1 MPGARQASSNSS
13 FRQPE
18 SWLVVIGGL
27 AGYVGLVFALT
38 RYRVPLDAPLPWW
51 AAQAAPPILYGLLIV
66 LFLRRVTPGG
76 FIGGTL
82 TLWAAHVL
90 LGTLTPLLAAIFD
103 PLNRGRM
110 LIVTF
115 PPPPL
120 PQVLWVVLLLVPLRD
135 VLAPGSPRRADRPS
149 GVELRR
155 AVQPAPS
162 SQRFPPVTHVVSAP
176 APAEPVAPA
185 PPALEPAAPSESTHE
200 LAQSAA
206 EATAL
211 EWEARMSS
219 PEAPAL
225 SAPAL
230 SAPAPRV
237 PDDAVV
243 RVPFARLAAQFSTDT
258 FLLPLDRVALSLTE
272 PGQVLVPQRLILP
285 QLGEGLVSVPW
296 EAVAEQFPREILAVT
311 DEEVMR
317 GLRDGGLVLP
327 LDEVVHQLPPELFA
341 SAGPGPDVRGF
352 ESFPAPFQI
361 LMSEPP
367 VSHLVTSEPQPVAGA
382 AEAPP
387 VDEVSELRPA
397 DTPAE
402 LVLEPP
408 SVQPSAEPAEEA
420 GADVYVSF
428 DRVAAQLPADSFLLP
443 LERVGANLSEPGRL
457 RVPRAVVLSQLG
469 EGQVRVTWQAV
480 AGQFPRH
487 LLAVSEEEIAEQ
499 LAEGL
504 ILPLDEVISQIPP
517 DVFGTAVGVPEPRG
531 IEQFPAPFQP
541 LLSQPEMPEMPEP
554 EPAAEPAAEPL
565 TEAAA
570 EPVAASPVV
579 EPIVADDE
587 EAPAL
592 ILGPESLEP
601 PQFDLEPA
609 IPSDRD
615 AQSPS
620 PLPEEEPAPR
630 LIEIPDVEPEPALM
644 ESLQA
649 ELRMASPIPVEGEWA
664 PRAAAAAEAPRPEEL
679 GAARRIA
686 ALMGPLASLGVAAR
700 VVNGVTLFT
709 LTSSG
714 VPEGLPATA
723 AGLMLPV
730 LAHARA
736 AWPVDQLTL
745 RGPRAALV
753 LTPLGANARGPVMVA
768 AVSQAGSLALLEIL
782 CRRAAAQEVAG
793 GAAGE
798 GAAWGNG
805 CPVEPELLDTE
816 PPARAHKVAATLGA
830 LGPVTASALRDPA
843 GERSLYLFLPP
854 GSDARAVG
862 GFADELARA
871 MRAAAASGAA
881 FDTAVVR
888 SGQRC
893 LVIRPDEGAD
903 GRARLVVAAGET
915 ARPGLAYR
923 QVERAVTALGS
934 A

>member
-1 MPGARQASSNSS
+1 MPGARQASSRSS
-13 FRQPE
+13 FRQPG

-38 RYRVPLDAPLPWW
+38 RYRVQLDAPLPWW

-120 PQVLWVVLLLVPLRD
+120 PQVLWVALLLVPLRD
-135 VLAPGSPRRADRPS
+135 ILAPGSPRRADRPS
-149 GVELRR
+149 GVELKR

-162 SQRFPPVTHVVSAP
+162 SQRFVPVTHVVSAP
-176 APAEPVAPA
+176 APVEPVAPA
-185 PPALEPAAPSESTHE
+185 PTAREPAAPSESAHE
-200 LAQSAA
+200 PAQLAA
-206 EATAL
+206 EAAAL
-211 EWEARMSS
+211 EWEARMSQ
-219 PEAPAL
+219 PEAPTP
-225 SAPAL
+225 PAL
-230 SAPAPRV
+230 APSAPAPRV

-258 FLLPLDRVALSLTE
+258 FLLPLDRVASSLTE

-317 GLRDGGLVLP
+317 GLREGGLVLP
-327 LDEVVHQLPPELFA
+327 LDEVVHQLPPELFV
-341 SAGPGPDVRGF
+341 SAGPGPDVRGL
-352 ESFPAPFQI
+352 ESFPAPFQP

-367 VSHLVTSEPQPVAGA
+367 VSHLVTSEPEPVAGA

-387 VDEVSELRPA
+387 VDEVPELRPA
-397 DTPAE
+397 LTAAE
-402 LVLEPP
+402 FVLEPP
-408 SVQPSAEPAEEA
+408 SVQPAAEPAD
-420 GADVYVSF
+420 GSGDDVRVSF

-457 RVPRAVVLSQLG
+457 RVPRALVLSQLG

-480 AGQFPRH
+480 AGQFPRQ

-499 LAEGL
+499 LGEGL
-504 ILPLDEVISQIPP
+504 ILPLDEVIRQIPP
-517 DVFGTAVGVPEPRG
+517 DVFGTAMGVAELRG

-565 TEAAA
+565 AEAAP
-570 EPVAASPVV
+570 EPVAASPAV

-609 IPSDRD
+609 IPLDRD

-620 PLPEEEPAPR
+620 PSPEEELAPR

-649 ELRMASPIPVEGEWA
+649 ELRMAPPVPVEGEWA
-664 PRAAAAAEAPRPEEL
+664 PRAAEAPRPEEL

-709 LTSSG
+709 LSSSG
-714 VPEGLPATA
+714 VPEGLPATV

-730 LAHARA
+730 LANARA

-753 LTPLGANARGPVMVA
+753 LTPLGANARGPVLVA

-805 CPVEPELLDTE
+805 RPAEPELLDAE

-871 MRAAAASGAA
+871 MRTAAASGAA

>member
-1 MPGARQASSNSS
+1 MPGARHASSRSS
-13 FRQPE
+13 FRQPG

-38 RYRVPLDAPLPWW
+38 RYRVQLDAPLPWW

-120 PQVLWVVLLLVPLRD
+120 PQVLWVALLLVPLRD
-135 VLAPGSPRRADRPS
+135 VLAPGSPRRTDRPS
-149 GVELRR
+149 GVELKR
-155 AVQPAPS
+155 AGQPARS
-162 SQRFPPVTHVVSAP
+162 SQRFVPVTHVVSAP
-176 APAEPVAPA
+176 APVEPVAPA
-185 PPALEPAAPSESTHE
+185 PTAPEPAAPSESAHE
-200 LAQSAA
+200 PAQLAA
-206 EATAL
+206 EAAAL
-211 EWEARMSS
+211 EWEARMS
-219 PEAPAL
+219 APAAL
-225 SAPAL
+225 AP

-258 FLLPLDRVALSLTE
+258 FLLPLDRVASSLTE

-317 GLRDGGLVLP
+317 GLREGGLVLP

-341 SAGPGPDVRGF
+341 SAGPGPDVRGL
-352 ESFPAPFQI
+352 ESFPAPFQP

-367 VSHLVTSEPQPVAGA
+367 VSHLLTSEPQPV
-382 AEAPP
+382 
-387 VDEVSELRPA
+387 DEVPELRPEE
-397 DTPAE
+397 TPAE
-402 LVLEPP
+402 LMLEPP
-408 SVQPSAEPAEEA
+408 SVQPAAEPAGEA
-420 GADVYVSF
+420 GDDVHVSF

-457 RVPRAVVLSQLG
+457 RVPRALVLSQLG
-469 EGQVRVTWQAV
+469 EGQVRVPWQAV
-480 AGQFPRH
+480 AGQFPRQ

-499 LAEGL
+499 LGEGL
-504 ILPLDEVISQIPP
+504 ILPLDEVIRQIPP
-517 DVFGTAVGVPEPRG
+517 DVFDMAVGVPELRG

-541 LLSQPEMPEMPEP
+541 LLSQPEMLEMPEP
-554 EPAAEPAAEPL
+554 EPAAEPALRARVSAS
-565 TEAAA
+565 AAA
-570 EPVAASPVV
+570 EPAAEPAAASPVV

-587 EAPAL
+587 EAPSL
-592 ILGPESLEP
+592 ILGPESLEAP
-601 PQFDLEPA
+601 LFDFEPA

-620 PLPEEEPAPR
+620 PEEELAPR

-649 ELRMASPIPVEGEWA
+649 ELRMAPPAPVEGEWT
-664 PRAAAAAEAPRPEEL
+664 PRAAAAAEAPGPDEL

-686 ALMGPLASLGVAAR
+686 ARMGPLASMGVAVR
-700 VVNGVTLFT
+700 LVNGVTLFT
-709 LTSSG
+709 LSSSG

-730 LAHARA
+730 LAHARS

-753 LTPLGANARGPVMVA
+753 LTPLGANARGPVLVA

-805 CPVEPELLDTE
+805 RPAEPELLDAE
-816 PPARAHKVAATLGA
+816 PPERAHKVAATLGA
-830 LGPVTASALRDPA
+830 LGPVTARALRDPA

-871 MRAAAASGAA
+871 MRTAAASGAA